1 MLQWVGHRL
10 VMCVGDGLA
19 MDEAWSCNGLNF
31 LFKTI
36 SSWVGHCVV
45 MGGTLSCLVWGTVLV
60 MGVNSLPM
68 GGTLCCNG
76 WDIVLLCVCGDI
88 VHVMGGTWSCNGL
101 GVFQTAS

>member
-1 MLQWVGHRL
+1 MMGWTL
-10 VMCVGDGLA
+10 
-19 MDEAWSCNGLNF
+19 SCNGLDF

-45 MGGTLSCLVWGTVLV
+45 MAGTLSCLVWGTVLV

-76 WDIVLLCVCGDI
+76 WDIVLLCVCVGHCACDGWDM
-88 VHVMGGTWSCNGL
+88 VL
-101 GVFQTAS
+101 